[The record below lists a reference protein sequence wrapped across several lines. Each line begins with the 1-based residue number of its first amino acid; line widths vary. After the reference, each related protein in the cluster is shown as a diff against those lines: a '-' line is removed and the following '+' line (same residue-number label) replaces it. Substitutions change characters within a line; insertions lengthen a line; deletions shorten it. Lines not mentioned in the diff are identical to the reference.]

1 MSCDT
6 RAVSGSRRSLGND
19 MGKNGGYAGTTTRG
33 RYLDPVIVLETIML
47 KKVAVRQL

>member
-6 RAVSGSRRSLGND
+6 RAASGSRRSPGNG
-19 MGKNGGYAGTTTRG
+19 MGKNGGYAGTMTRG

-47 KKVAVRQL
+47 KTVAVRQL